1 MNVQQYYLEGG
12 QGIEMIEA
20 LVNKFYPLDNREIQ
34 TIFSSMQML
43 ELLDTEDF
51 SIHQDKLENY
61 NLQLSWVRQEMSS
74 SFLVF
79 LAQSQASKSHYKED
93 IVALQ
98 LSHTALMIYVRVL
111 KD

>member
-12 QGIEMIEA
+12 QGIEMIKA
-20 LVNKFYPLDNREIQ
+20 LVSKFYPLDNWKIQ

-51 SIHQDKLENY
+51 SIHQDRLENY
-61 NLQLSWVRQEMSS
+61 NLQLSLVRQEMSS

-79 LAQSQASKSHYKED
+79 LAQSQVSKSH
-93 IVALQ
+93 
-98 LSHTALMIYVRVL
+98 
-111 KD
+111 